1 MKTFLTNETGTKKVS
16 IYFVAGNGFPLSQY
30 WMKSYSKKTSTDEEI
45 LFNYGLSGNR
55 FVTENKFG
63 IWDNRCKIF
72 ERKAT

>member
-1 MKTFLTNETGTKKVS
+1 MRPVLKKYQ
-16 IYFVAGNGFPLSQY
+16 YFCVAGNGFPLSQY
-30 WMKSYSKKTSTDEEI
+30 RMKSYSKKTLTDEEI
-45 LFNYGLSGNR
+45 LFNYALSGNR